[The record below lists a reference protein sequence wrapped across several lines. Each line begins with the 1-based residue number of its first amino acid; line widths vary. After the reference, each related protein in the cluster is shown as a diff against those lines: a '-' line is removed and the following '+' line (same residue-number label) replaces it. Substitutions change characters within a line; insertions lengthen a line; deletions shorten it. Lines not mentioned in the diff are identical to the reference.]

1 MVRGQ
6 IPGQK
11 LRLGADRARRR
22 RHRDGELSTPDEGP
36 PIDRLAVP
44 AAAYSI
50 REFCAA
56 HRLSTSMFFKLRS
69 QGLGPDEMSVGT
81 RRIISLEAAER
92 WRRARETTATAAFEG
107 PYQPELSS
115 TTHMGFDPTAGQ
127 LFCKCGVELSRFSFR
142 RHSDSGA
149 LITCR
154 ACNAELAQ
162 INFNMGR

>member
-11 LRLGADRARRR
+11 LRLGADRATRR

-56 HRLSTSMFFKLRS
+56 HRLSESMYFKLRN
-69 QGLGPDEMSVGT
+69 QGLGPDEMSVGS
-81 RRIISLEAAER
+81 RRLISFEAAER
-92 WRRARETTATAAFEG
+92 WRRARESAATAAFEG
-107 PYQPELSS
+107 LYQPELSS
-115 TTHMGFDPTAGQ
+115 AIGIGFDPTAGQ

-142 RHSDSGA
+142 RHSDNGA
-149 LITCR
+149 LISCR

-162 INFNMGR
+162 INFDMGR